1 MTGSIHIPRFYVAR
15 WITSPSKTSIS
26 PRKETGAGHEGL
38 GTSFLNTWLVKL
50 ALETKALSRLSRVVP
65 PSNSLQWTFGGWKG
79 AGSVRVFCLVMAL
92 VAHVAFTSGK
102 RGTRTCNQP
111 GYASLFVTRQQTHTA
126 FVYHVNMLEMR
137 VRQLQVRSN
146 FRCTAVSYT
155 RHTGAIFLRGV
166 PYPARVIQR
175 GGTTSSTCENSD
187 GRAFVTLDF

>member
-1 MTGSIHIPRFYVAR
+1 MTGNIHIPRFYVAR

-79 AGSVRVFCLVMAL
+79 ADSVRVFCLAMAL

-102 RGTRTCNQP
+102 RETRTCNQS

-126 FVYHVNMLEMR
+126 FVYHVNMYGDARATAPSALELSLHGRFIHKTYRCDIPQRSTVSSQGDSARRNDFEHVREFRRSR
-137 VRQLQVRSN
+137 V
-146 FRCTAVSYT
+146 
-155 RHTGAIFLRGV
+155 
-166 PYPARVIQR
+166 
-175 GGTTSSTCENSD
+175 
-187 GRAFVTLDF
+187 VTLDF